1 MKDKKT
7 NKAYNPD
14 KMFENA
20 INSKWFKRIA
30 KRIKNNIIRLQSPYI
45 IPQRE
50 YVRYGTK
57 FGKWVVRLST

>member
-1 MKDKKT
+1 VGKEEKKMKDKKT

-30 KRIKNNIIRLQSPYI
+30 KRMVK
-45 IPQRE
+45 
-50 YVRYGTK
+50 K
-57 FGKWVVRLST
+57 

>member
-1 MKDKKT
+1 LGKEEEKVKDKKT

-30 KRIKNNIIRLQSPYI
+30 KRIKNNITRLQSPYL
-45 IPQRE
+45 IP
-50 YVRYGTK
+50 
-57 FGKWVVRLST
+57 